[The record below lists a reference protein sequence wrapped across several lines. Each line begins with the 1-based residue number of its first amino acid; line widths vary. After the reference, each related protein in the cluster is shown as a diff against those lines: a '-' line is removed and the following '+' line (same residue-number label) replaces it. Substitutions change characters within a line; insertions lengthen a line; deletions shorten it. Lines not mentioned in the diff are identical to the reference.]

1 MAPMPATVAPASP
14 AQAAIPGG
22 VPPLKAGQGHSF
34 FLRRLHSLTGIVPVG
49 AFLIEHILVSNATAI
64 NGPEAY
70 ANQVKFLGSL
80 PMVLFLEAFG
90 IWLPILFHGGYGL
103 VIWWRGESNVRDY
116 PWTGNWMYTL
126 QRWTG
131 IIAFAYIAWHTWHL
145 RFAGIDLHAHPG
157 ASFGKVQSELLDTWW
172 GGPAYMVG
180 LIAASWHLA
189 YGIWLFC
196 AKWGITV
203 GEKARKKF
211 LIVCVLFFFV
221 MTGVGWMSLR
231 SFFMHPRVPADESA
245 DQLRTKP
252 APPTPPLGHK

>member
-1 MAPMPATVAPASP
+1 MATNPVTAEPQSHRTEGISGGVAP
-14 AQAAIPGG
+14 
-22 VPPLKAGQGHSF
+22 LRAGQGHSF
-34 FLRRLHSLTGIVPVG
+34 LLRRLHSLSGIIPVG
-49 AFLIEHILVSNATAI
+49 VFLIEHILVSNATAI

-80 PMVLFLEAFG
+80 PMVIVLEAFG

-103 VIWWRGESNVRDY
+103 VIWWRGESNVIDY
-116 PWTGNWMYTL
+116 PWAGNWLYSL

-145 RFAGIDLHAHPG
+145 RFFGIDLHAHPG
-157 ASFGKVQSELLDTWW
+157 AAFGKVQDELLGTWW

-203 GEKARKKF
+203 GEKARKKL
-211 LIVCVLFFFV
+211 LIICVLFFLV
-221 MTGVGWMSLR
+221 MTGVGTMSLR
-231 SFFMHPRVPADESA
+231 SFYMHARMPSDASA

-252 APPTPPLGHK
+252 APPTEPLGNK

>member
-1 MAPMPATVAPASP
+1 
-14 AQAAIPGG
+14 
-22 VPPLKAGQGHSF
+22 
-34 FLRRLHSLTGIVPVG
+34 VPVG
-49 AFLIEHILVSNATAI
+49 AFLIEHILISNATAI

-103 VIWWRGESNVRDY
+103 VIWWRGESNVSDY
-116 PWTGNWMYTL
+116 PWTGNWMYAL

-203 GEKARKKF
+203 GEKARQKF
-211 LIVCVLFFFV
+211 LVVCMLLFFV
-221 MTGVGWMSLR
+221 MSGVGWMSLR
-231 SFFMHPRVPADESA
+231 SFFMHASSLYTRRPVSVIIRTTFRRYSGARPPRINTPANSRA
-245 DQLRTKP
+245 DTAVMATWASRLWPGRSM
-252 APPTPPLGHK
+252 